1 MVYSIV
7 FTDRSVEPE
16 AVTLIT
22 DDRVFPDFEGAQDM
36 MHSREHVLNTLEIDT
51 KAVESSSMRLKIP
64 EQSIIV
70 YSYDDPPP
78 PTRTTGLR
86 TEFLPGPWTIE
97 TCTDLVKRLNNESV
111 VIAPDYKR
119 FQVIKLLLPK
129 ANCQK
134 LVLPP
139 KSELS
144 KAIKQCIL
152 EISEAQAMIDKAT
165 TTLDTINTDV

>member
-22 DDRVFPDFEGAQDM
+22 DDRVFPNFEGAQDM
-36 MHSREHVLNTLEIDT
+36 IHSRKNVLNTLEIDT
-51 KAVESSSMRLKIP
+51 KAVESSSIRLKIP

-97 TCTDLVKRLNNESV
+97 KCTDLVKRLNNESV

-119 FQVIKLLLPK
+119 FQVIKLL
-129 ANCQK
+129 
-134 LVLPP
+134 VLPS
-139 KSELS
+139 KSEMQKS
-144 KAIKQCIL
+144 IRNCIL
-152 EISEAQAMIDKAT
+152 EFNKAQEMLTLAT
-165 TTLDTINTDV
+165 KNLKHAILDV

>member
-22 DDRVFPDFEGAQDM
+22 DDRVFPNFEGAQDM
-36 MHSREHVLNTLEIDT
+36 IHSRKNVLNTLEIDT

-97 TCTDLVKRLNNESV
+97 KCTDLVKRLNNESV
-111 VIAPDYKR
+111 VIAPDYKG
-119 FQVIKLLLPK
+119 FQVIKL
-129 ANCQK
+129 

-144 KAIKQCIL
+144 KAIRKCIL
-152 EISEAQAMIDKAT
+152 EISEAQAIIDKAT
-165 TTLDTINTDV
+165 KTLDTINTDA